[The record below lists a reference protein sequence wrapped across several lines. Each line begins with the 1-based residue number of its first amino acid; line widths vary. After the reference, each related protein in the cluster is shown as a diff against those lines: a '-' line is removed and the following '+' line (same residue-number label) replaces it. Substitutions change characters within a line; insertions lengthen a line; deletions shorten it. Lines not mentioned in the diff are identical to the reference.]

1 MKWMLTALLAACL
14 AGSSFAQNTKEQG
27 PDPAAE
33 AERMTARMTQEL
45 SLSPDQASAVKAI
58 NLKYLEKVL
67 ANKEQGLTLNKAD
80 IMASMEQELKGVLTR
95 RNSSGWN
102 NCAPRAPHRT
112 GVRSRKCNR
121 WNNHPGPTARS

>member
-80 IMASMEQELKGVLTR
+80 IMASMEQELEGVLTAAQFER
-95 RNSSGWN
+95 MEQL
-102 NCAPRAPHRT
+102 RT
-112 GVRSRKCNR
+112 TRTTPDGRTIKEVQ
-121 WNNHPGPTARS
+121 PVE